1 MVNLFSQSICVMEQ
15 KYFHMKPSETWQEK
29 TAGLTAVST
38 PEPKINE
45 LLRKKVKQFPESII
59 I

>member
-1 MVNLFSQSICVMEQ
+1 MEE

-29 TAGLTAVST
+29 TAGLRAVST

-59 I
+59 N